1 MLSNIVKFKINYY
14 LRDINVLVLYVLHTI
29 LIENTSYSGKTLF

>member
-1 MLSNIVKFKINYY
+1 M
-14 LRDINVLVLYVLHTI
+14 RDINVLVLYVLHTI